1 MSFDKDFDYI
11 FDKALFDSILVMN
24 IVIQCSKDPDVGVNK
39 LLSNVYES
47 LRPGGSYIIVSFG
60 LIGIRMSY
68 LDNLDWKIQ
77 HTILTSANDKEANN
91 RYNLY
96 ICKKDDKS

>member
-47 LRPGGSYIIVSFG
+47 LRYVILISQLIEKLIV
-60 LIGIRMSY
+60 IY
-68 LDNLDWKIQ
+68 
-77 HTILTSANDKEANN
+77 
-91 RYNLY
+91 
-96 ICKKDDKS
+96 